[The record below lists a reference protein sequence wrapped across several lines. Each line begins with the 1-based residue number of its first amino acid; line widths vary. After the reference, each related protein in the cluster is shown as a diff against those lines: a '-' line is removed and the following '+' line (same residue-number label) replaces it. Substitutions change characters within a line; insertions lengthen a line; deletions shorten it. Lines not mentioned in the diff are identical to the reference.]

1 MQKRVTNK
9 AVTQQSKVEMR
20 KFLICFSI
28 LMNLEVNTKS
38 VDCESKM
45 APAVLGAEA
54 PHSRPGEGRGCSH
67 GGENINVRY
76 WVPIFHRSDPD
87 WRDYDGDGGKK
98 GSSR

>member
-54 PHSRPGEGRGCSH
+54 VSPLEAG
-67 GGENINVRY
+67 GGERLE
-76 WVPIFHRSDPD
+76 P
-87 WRDYDGDGGKK
+87 WRGEYKCSLLGLNLP
-98 GSSR
+98 S